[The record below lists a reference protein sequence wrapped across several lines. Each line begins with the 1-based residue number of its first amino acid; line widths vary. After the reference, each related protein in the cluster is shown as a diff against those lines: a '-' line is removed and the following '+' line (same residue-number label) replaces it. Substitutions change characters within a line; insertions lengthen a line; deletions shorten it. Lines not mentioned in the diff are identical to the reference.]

1 MDVARILFKCFTL
14 VQNMG
19 KGIVPFVNDFV
30 KDPKLKT
37 VLIEREGIKES
48 LADLGTKKGIMM

>member
-1 MDVARILFKCFTL
+1 
-14 VQNMG
+14 MG

-37 VLIEREGIKES
+37 VLLEREGIRNHWLIWAQRRES
-48 LADLGTKKGIMM
+48 